1 MSLSANLT
9 MSTVLL
15 DFEIEIPTIRN
26 LSDFRRWALS
36 DDFPERGRIDYIAG
50 RIEVDMSPEDFFTHG
65 TLKTRIAAEI
75 SDRVE
80 ELDLGHTLI
89 AETRISSVPG
99 DVSAEPD
106 VVVISHAAF
115 DDGRVRLVP
124 KASGEP
130 DRFVEVEGAPDLI
143 VEIVS
148 DSSVTKDR
156 RRLPDAYF
164 AAGVSEFWLI
174 DARGKNLQ
182 FQIHRRGPDA
192 FIAAEV
198 DEAGYQRSEVLDAS
212 YSLERDRHQRGHW
225 IYRLRSK

>member
-1 MSLSANLT
+1 MATL
-9 MSTVLL
+9 LL
-15 DFEIEIPTIRN
+15 DHEIEIPAIRD
-26 LSDFRRWALS
+26 LADFRRWALS
-36 DDFPERGRIDYIAG
+36 DDFPQQGRIDYIAG

-65 TLKTRIAAEI
+65 TLKTRVATEI

-99 DVSAEPD
+99 NVSAEPD
-106 VVVISHAAF
+106 VVVITHAAF

-164 AAGVSEFWLI
+164 AAGVSEFWLV

-182 FQIHRRGPDA
+182 FQIHRRGDSSYMSAEQDA
-192 FIAAEV
+192 E
-198 DEAGYQRSEVLDAS
+198 GYQRSDVLDAW

-225 IYRLRSK
+225 VYRLRSK